1 MKVFHKNVY
10 ERLNIPTNLFI
21 YMLYYIFIKT
31 LVKRATF
38 CEKNFPNTKIAIPHD
53 FNKCSQRINSTQ
65 L

>member
-38 CEKNFPNTKIAIPHD
+38 CEKNFQTQKSLYPTI
-53 FNKCSQRINSTQ
+53 SINVRKE
-65 L
+65 